1 MTPSVRQELDARAKQ
16 AEQNGDFK
24 TLALIHS
31 GILSVE
37 AAIKTYVKKYALTK
51 TIKDLVETFESII
64 ESSEALSSISD
75 RISTDETLARTYAER
90 AREFETRLQNGSFV
104 RNYRDRVDAIVS
116 VEHYHDF
123 IDTKAAGMLTEAA
136 KVFGKIDDDYL
147 FKSKSDAN
155 EWFMQYLNAV
165 NELLPAFQTDISVML
180 DEAGKNACEQM
191 IKMYKEA
198 LDAIDES
205 SVVEDS
211 AGEELDYSTFD
222 LIKSELSSLESS
234 IQSEF
239 DETHI
244 SGMLDSMGDVRV
256 VIMQEQVETGEKIIQ
271 EEVGTHEVV
280 VGYKEVA
287 VGTRKVRNPERHGI
301 GVLAVWKPWKI
312 EETVY
317 ERRPVTEMQPIY
329 RTKIVPEFTM
339 IEKRIEEYHL
349 SKDAFMIEVSNAVK
363 HSLDGQIQKIIGI
376 AESGLIGIK
385 TQLLDRFDSLNTMI
399 VDLQKKMLEFQSKN
413 AEMQKIIASNK
424 ELLTWLNDIR
434 KEINDT
440 LSLKENSL

>member
-1 MTPSVRQELDARAKQ
+1 
-16 AEQNGDFK
+16 
-24 TLALIHS
+24 
-31 GILSVE
+31 
-37 AAIKTYVKKYALTK
+37 
-51 TIKDLVETFESII
+51 
-64 ESSEALSSISD
+64 
-75 RISTDETLARTYAER
+75 
-90 AREFETRLQNGSFV
+90 
-104 RNYRDRVDAIVS
+104 
-116 VEHYHDF
+116 
-123 IDTKAAGMLTEAA
+123 
-136 KVFGKIDDDYL
+136 
-147 FKSKSDAN
+147 
-155 EWFMQYLNAV
+155 
-165 NELLPAFQTDISVML
+165 
-180 DEAGKNACEQM
+180 
-191 IKMYKEA
+191 
-198 LDAIDES
+198 
-205 SVVEDS
+205 
-211 AGEELDYSTFD
+211 
-222 LIKSELSSLESS
+222 
-234 IQSEF
+234 
-239 DETHI
+239 
-244 SGMLDSMGDVRV
+244 MGDVRV
-256 VIMQEQVETGEKIIQ
+256 VIKQEQVQTGEKTIQ

-363 HSLDGQIQKIIGI
+363 QSLDGQIQKIIGI